1 MQKASTPNGRNAST
15 VLVAEV
21 RNSDVLKPSGKVA
34 GVSTATTVAAVF
46 DELVTETAGGVMKQ
60 LT

>member
-1 MQKASTPNGRNAST
+1 MPNGRKAST

-21 RNSDVLKPSGKVA
+21 RRSDSLKPSGRVA
-34 GVSTATTVAAVF
+34 GVSMATTVAAVF
-46 DELVTETAGGVMKQ
+46 DAAVTETAGGVMKQ